1 MGLSEGTPSG
11 KTGGVGKYAP
21 ISRREML
28 RFAGHTAPKT
38 LKCKGA
44 FTLRSLRGKRA
55 TSLHCETFAMS
66 IATVDKPT
74 ADGPP
79 RRAITNQRNASDK
92 RFRAVVTAGAM
103 FAFVVLALIASFLL
117 FRGFE
122 VFKEF
127 GFGFLTSSTWNAGS
141 GESLEEASF
150 GVAAMLVGS
159 VIVALMAMI
168 LALPFVIG
176 TSLFLEYYI
185 GKKLRAVLVSILDL
199 MAAIPSIIYGLWG
212 YLVLMPYAAGW
223 AETINKYFGWIPIFK
238 VDVENFDAS
247 PFISALVLGLMII
260 PIASSVT
267 REVYSRAPQDQIS
280 AAYALG
286 GSRWGAL
293 KAVVLPFGRS
303 GLIGGMLL
311 GLGRALGETVAV
323 LLTLNLVFKV
333 KFQVLASAGGNV
345 ASLIAS
351 RFGEAGPSEIKALMA
366 AGLVLFILTL
376 LVNFGASII
385 VSRTSKVAQ

>member
-1 MGLSEGTPSG
+1 MSYNMGHMER
-11 KTGGVGKYAP
+11 Y
-21 ISRREML
+21 
-28 RFAGHTAPKT
+28 F
-38 LKCKGA
+38 
-44 FTLRSLRGKRA
+44 
-55 TSLHCETFAMS
+55 
-66 IATVDKPT
+66 
-74 ADGPP
+74 
-79 RRAITNQRNASDK
+79 
-92 RFRAVVTAGAM
+92 
-103 FAFVVLALIASFLL
+103 
-117 FRGFE
+117 
-122 VFKEF
+122 
-127 GFGFLTSSTWNAGS
+127 
-141 GESLEEASF
+141 F
-150 GVAAMLVGS
+150 GVETSYFTIYNNQNSIQDDSLIISPVTSTFSVYYGKSISGINAVGVYNYIDNQYNDNLS
-159 VIVALMAMI
+159 GWSE
-168 LALPFVIG
+168 PSFYDK
-176 TSLFLEYYI
+176 YYI

-212 YLVLMPYAAGW
+212 YLVLMPSAAGW
-223 AETINKYFGWIPIFK
+223 AESINKYFGWIPFFK

-286 GSRWGAL
+286 SSRWGAL

-323 LLTLNLVFKV
+323 LLTLNLVFEV

-351 RFGEAGPSEIKALMA
+351 RFGEAGPFEVKALMA
-366 AGLVLFILTL
+366 AGLVLFLLTL
-376 LVNFGASII
+376 VVNFGASFI
-385 VSRTSKVAQ
+385 VSRTSKASQ

>member
-1 MGLSEGTPSG
+1 
-11 KTGGVGKYAP
+11 
-21 ISRREML
+21 
-28 RFAGHTAPKT
+28 
-38 LKCKGA
+38 
-44 FTLRSLRGKRA
+44 
-55 TSLHCETFAMS
+55 MS

-103 FAFVVLALIASFLL
+103 FAFVVLALIAGFLL

-127 GFGFLTSSTWNAGS
+127 GFGFLTSSTWDSGT
-141 GESLEEASF
+141 GESLEGASF

-176 TSLFLEYYI
+176 TALFLEYYI

-223 AETINKYFGWIPIFK
+223 AATINKYFGWIPIFK

-366 AGLVLFILTL
+366 AGLVLFTLTL
-376 LVNFGASII
+376 VVNFGASII